1 MRKLRILI
9 RVAKITCQVALPAAA
24 TANTE
29 FYPGT
34 ITVCLHSDL
43 MDTFVAGVKNEFFIS
58 PMFSQV
64 VEAPGDDR
72 AGEPLKEP
80 WKHDAN
86 SLLFLPLG
94 NGQASGGLVSSGRF
108 WLRGSMRAAWLDVL
122 GAAGVLV
129 PYCYTLTCCF
139 VKAALHQ

>member
-1 MRKLRILI
+1 MQCWETAAGITALLVRKLRILI

-34 ITVCLHSDL
+34 ITVSLHTDL
-43 MDTFVAGVKNEFFIS
+43 MSTFVAGVKNEFFIS

-94 NGQASGGLVSSGRF
+94 MGRPQVDWCPQGGSGSGE
-108 WLRGSMRAAWLDVL
+108 A
-122 GAAGVLV
+122 
-129 PYCYTLTCCF
+129 
-139 VKAALHQ
+139 